1 MNWLKLAERAIVALE
16 RLAAAAEERNRILD
30 VDHEAQAQESR
41 NGRTRVG

>member
-1 MNWLKLAERAIVALE
+1 MNWLKLAVRAVEALE